1 MFKNYFKIAWRNIKS
16 NKAYAAINVIGLS
29 FGIACAILIFVF
41 ITYHLSFDTFHPG
54 KDRIYRLV
62 TEWHDENIGHSAAVP
77 QPLGK
82 IFRNEFSFA
91 EKTAR
96 VVDYGDRL
104 ITITGEKS
112 NKKFQEESGI
122 AFAEPGFFDIFNFP
136 LLKGNK
142 KTILVK
148 PDEAVVTE
156 KIAKKYFGNAANA
169 MGKVIRVNNSMNFII
184 TGILKDIPS
193 NTDRRQEIYV
203 SYLNLKD
210 QSVHGL
216 PVTAVG
222 TVYTAVASVS
232 PY

>member
-16 NKAYAAINVIGLS
+16 NKAYAAINVTGLS

-41 ITYHLSFDTFHPG
+41 ITYHLSFDTFHKD

-62 TEWHDENIGHSAAVP
+62 TEWHDENVGHSAAVP

-82 IFRNEFSFA
+82 TFRNEFSFA

-122 AFAEPGFFDIFNFP
+122 AFAEP
-136 LLKGNK
+136 
-142 KTILVK
+142 
-148 PDEAVVTE
+148 
-156 KIAKKYFGNAANA
+156 
-169 MGKVIRVNNSMNFII
+169 
-184 TGILKDIPS
+184 
-193 NTDRRQEIYV
+193 
-203 SYLNLKD
+203 
-210 QSVHGL
+210 
-216 PVTAVG
+216 
-222 TVYTAVASVS
+222 
-232 PY
+232 